1 MDSYISPESLS
12 ALIARI
18 YDCALDPALW
28 SEAMAAICDELDLRT
43 GVVSLI
49 DLETG
54 QPLLAS
60 ATGFD
65 PAWLGRLHEFS
76 DGLVSLWGG
85 DAVVRNMPLEE
96 PAVLSAVN
104 PVAISG
110 DSDDPFHLGFNRPQG
125 FVDAI
130 AVGLTRDKTT
140 LGTIGFNRHESH
152 GLVGPREIE
161 IMRLLVPHLQRAI
174 AVSRVLELQQI
185 RQTSL
190 ETALHNISV
199 PLFMVDS
206 DLKLH
211 FHNRAAEKVIAECGI
226 LRVANGTLILTDP
239 EAQRRVRK
247 ALLSVSACEEPAQAS
262 PFGTAFTDAQNEPW
276 VAHVLPLTDRSGMA
290 GAQCMLFLAGPSTR
304 DRSVALEALASLYAL
319 TGAETQILQR
329 LCTGQSARQ
338 IAEELGIAP
347 STLKTHTLRIYEKT
361 GLHRQAELV
370 ALARGALAPV

>member
-1 MDSYISPESLS
+1 MDLHISPERLS

-18 YDCALDPALW
+18 YDCALDPSLW
-28 SEAMAAICDELDLRT
+28 PDAMGAICDELDLRT

-49 DLETG
+49 DLGTG

-85 DAVVRNMPLEE
+85 EAVVRNMPLEE

-104 PVAISG
+104 PVAISEE
-110 DSDDPFHLGFNRPQG
+110 SADPFHLGFNQPQG

-130 AVGLTRDKTT
+130 AVGLTRDETM

-152 GLVGPREIE
+152 GLVGPREIA

-174 AVSRVLELQQI
+174 AVSRVLEMQQI
-185 RQTSL
+185 RQTNL
-190 ETALHNISV
+190 ETALHAIRA
-199 PLFMVDS
+199 PLFMIDS
-206 DLKLH
+206 DLHLH
-211 FHNRAAEKVIAECGI
+211 FHNSAAEKVVADSGI
-226 LRVANGTLILTDP
+226 LRVVNGTLILTDP

-247 ALLSVSACEEPAQAS
+247 ALLSVGACDDPAKAS
-262 PFGTAFTDAQNEPW
+262 PFGTAFTDAENAPW
-276 VAHVLPLTDRSGMA
+276 VAHVLPITGRAGSA
-290 GAQCMLFLAGPSTR
+290 GAQYMLFLAGPSLR
-304 DRSVALEALASLYAL
+304 EGSAALEALASLYAL
-319 TGAETQILQR
+319 TGAETQVLQR
-329 LCTGQSARQ
+329 LCTGQSAKQ
-338 IAEELGIAP
+338 IAEDLGIAL